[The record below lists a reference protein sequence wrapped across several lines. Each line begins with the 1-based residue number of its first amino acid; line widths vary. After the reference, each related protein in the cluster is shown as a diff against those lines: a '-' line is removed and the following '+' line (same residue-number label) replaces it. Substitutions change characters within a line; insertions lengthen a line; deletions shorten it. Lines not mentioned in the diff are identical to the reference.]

1 MTSRPQ
7 PSPIPSSPV
16 PLTCNS
22 PLDTLSFSFSFVAG
36 KSQCLTE
43 AFLCGLPFH
52 HPQDPSLPL
61 LSLLCE
67 RGAKRQVLA
76 GGQFLLPK
84 CWTKTHPAAWQLLGG
99 LQSGSKWH
107 RRASKSFLGVLVDPS
122 ALCVL
127 VAGALGLLKQ

>member
-1 MTSRPQ
+1 MTNRPQ
-7 PSPIPSSPV
+7 SSPIPSSPV

-22 PLDTLSFSFSFVAG
+22 LLDTLSFSFSFVAG

-76 GGQFLLPK
+76 GGHFLLPK
-84 CWTKTHPAAWQLLGG
+84 CWTKTHPAAWHSWEVSRVEA
-99 LQSGSKWH
+99 SGIGVQA
-107 RRASKSFLGVLVDPS
+107 RASWVFLLTHQPFVFWWQGPWGS
-122 ALCVL
+122 
-127 VAGALGLLKQ
+127 

>member
-76 GGQFLLPK
+76 GGHFLLPK
-84 CWTKTHPAAWQLLGG
+84 CWTKTHPAAWHCWEVSRVEA
-99 LQSGSKWH
+99 SGIGVQA
-107 RRASKSFLGVLVDPS
+107 RASWVFLLTHQPFVFWWQGPWGS
-122 ALCVL
+122 
-127 VAGALGLLKQ
+127 

>member
-1 MTSRPQ
+1 M
-7 PSPIPSSPV
+7 

-22 PLDTLSFSFSFVAG
+22 PLDTMSFSFSFVAG

-52 HPQDPSLPL
+52 HPQNPSLPL

-76 GGQFLLPK
+76 GGHFLLPK
-84 CWTKTHPAAWQLLGG
+84 CWTKTHPAAWHCWEVSRVEA
-99 LQSGSKWH
+99 SGIGVQA
-107 RRASKSFLGVLVDPS
+107 RASWVFLLTHQPFVFWWQGPWGS
-122 ALCVL
+122 
-127 VAGALGLLKQ
+127 

>member
-1 MTSRPQ
+1 MTNRPQ
-7 PSPIPSSPV
+7 PSPILSSPV

-22 PLDTLSFSFSFVAG
+22 PLDTLSFSFSYVTG

-76 GGQFLLPK
+76 GGHFLLPK
-84 CWTKTHPAAWQLLGG
+84 CWTKTHPTAWHCWEVSRVET
-99 LQSGSKWH
+99 SGIGVQA
-107 RRASKSFLGVLVDPS
+107 RASWVFLLTHQSLVFWWQGPWGS
-122 ALCVL
+122 
-127 VAGALGLLKQ
+127 